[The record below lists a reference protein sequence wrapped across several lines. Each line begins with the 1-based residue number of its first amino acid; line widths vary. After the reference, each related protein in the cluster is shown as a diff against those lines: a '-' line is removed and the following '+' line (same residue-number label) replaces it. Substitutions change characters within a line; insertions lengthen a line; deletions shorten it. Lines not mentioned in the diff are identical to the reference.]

1 MDSQTTASVE
11 NAPGWPRAAIYFAPA
26 ADSALHGF
34 GADWLGRDALIGA
47 PRPTPTVDGIAPEH
61 LAAITA
67 DARRY
72 GFHATLRAPFH
83 PADGVDITR
92 IIAAAEAFGAARK
105 PFDLSLEV
113 GNHKGFLALTP
124 VQAPAALGVLEADL
138 LAHFDSLVRPPSPD
152 ELARRRQANLNPAQ
166 DAHLRRWG
174 YPYVLDQF
182 HFHMTLTTRLSDPA
196 ELATLFDAL
205 RARAAPVLAKPL
217 RVDAIAVFVEA
228 EKGADFICAA
238 RCPFGA

>member
-11 NAPGWPRAAIYFAPA
+11 NAPGWPRVAIYFAPA

-47 PRPTPTVDGIAPEH
+47 PRPAPTVGGIAPER
-61 LAAITA
+61 LTAITA
-67 DARRY
+67 SARRY

-83 PADGVDITR
+83 PAKGVDIAD
-92 IIAAAEAFGAARK
+92 IIAATKAFGGARK
-105 PFDLSLEV
+105 PFDLPLEV
-113 GNHKGFLALTP
+113 ANHKGFLALTP
-124 VQAPAALGVLEADL
+124 VRAPAALGALEADL
-138 LAHFDSLVRPPSPD
+138 LAHFDPLVRPPSPD
-152 ELARRRQANLNPAQ
+152 ELARRRQANLSPAQ

-182 HFHMTLTTRLSDPA
+182 HFHMTLTNRLSDPA
-196 ELATLFDAL
+196 ELATLFDVL
-205 RARAAPVLAKPL
+205 RARAAPVLAEPL

-228 EKGADFICAA
+228 EKDADFICAA

>member
-11 NAPGWPRAAIYFAPA
+11 NAPGWPRAAIYSAPA
-26 ADSALHGF
+26 ADSALHDF

-47 PRPTPTVDGIAPEH
+47 PRPTPTVDGIAPER

-83 PADGVDITR
+83 PADGVDIAR

-113 GNHKGFLALTP
+113 ANHKGFLALTP

-138 LAHFDSLVRPPSPD
+138 LAHFDALVRPPSPD
-152 ELARRRQANLNPAQ
+152 ELARRRQANLSLAQ

-182 HFHMTLTTRLSDPA
+182 HFHMTLTARLSDPA

-205 RARAAPVLAKPL
+205 RARATPVLAEPL
-217 RVDAIAVFVEA
+217 RIDAIAVFVEA
-228 EKGADFICAA
+228 EKGSDFICAA

>member
-1 MDSQTTASVE
+1 M
-11 NAPGWPRAAIYFAPA
+11 
-26 ADSALHGF
+26 
-34 GADWLGRDALIGA
+34 
-47 PRPTPTVDGIAPEH
+47 
-61 LAAITA
+61 AAITA

-83 PADGVDITR
+83 PADGVDIAR
-92 IIAAAEAFGAARK
+92 IIAAAQAFGAARK

-113 GNHKGFLALTP
+113 ANHKGFLALTP

-138 LAHFDSLVRPPSPD
+138 LAHFDALVRPPSPD

-182 HFHMTLTTRLSDPA
+182 HFHMTLTARLSDPA

-205 RARAAPVLAKPL
+205 RARAAPVLAEPL
-217 RVDAIAVFVEA
+217 RIDAIAVFVEA
-228 EKGADFICAA
+228 EKGSDFKNQPGAGAGRPTFQTRADDFHRSAGVDQRA
-238 RCPFGA
+238 RWSWRSPARRSRGDPRSP